1 MRLSRHVGPI
11 LAFLSVLAAPLA
23 AQNGSIR
30 GQVVDSVTQQALIGA
45 TVLIQGQPRQTA
57 TGADGNFT
65 LSDVPAGTVV
75 LKVTR
80 IGFGPQTKSVTVTA
94 GATAEARF
102 ALAPQA
108 SLLEA
113 VVVTGYGT
121 QRREAITGSVSTVDP
136 GAANVGVKTNV
147 NQLLQ
152 GRAAGVDIV
161 QNSGEPGAGMQILIR
176 GGSSI
181 SNSNQP
187 LYVIDGV
194 AINNVPV
201 EPGGMGAGGAPPLPR
216 DPLNMLNP
224 ADIASIS
231 ILKDAS
237 ATAIY
242 GSRGAN
248 GVVLIETKHGTSA
261 GTSTVEYDSY
271 VAAASPA
278 KHLDVLN
285 GADYRTF
292 VQGQATQFVADT
304 AACAKPVTPTCF
316 GNARGL
322 DPKHLLNLGSA
333 NTDWDR
339 AVTRTSITQNH
350 NLSFSGGSEDTRY
363 RASLNYMNQPGV

>member
-102 ALAPQA
+102 ALVPQA

-152 GRAAGVDIV
+152 GRAAGVD
-161 QNSGEPGAGMQILIR
+161 
-176 GGSSI
+176 
-181 SNSNQP
+181 
-187 LYVIDGV
+187 
-194 AINNVPV
+194 
-201 EPGGMGAGGAPPLPR
+201 
-216 DPLNMLNP
+216 NM
-224 ADIASIS
+224 
-231 ILKDAS
+231 
-237 ATAIY
+237 
-242 GSRGAN
+242 
-248 GVVLIETKHGTSA
+248 
-261 GTSTVEYDSY
+261 
-271 VAAASPA
+271 AA
-278 KHLDVLN
+278 V
-285 GADYRTF
+285 R
-292 VQGQATQFVADT
+292 
-304 AACAKPVTPTCF
+304 
-316 GNARGL
+316 
-322 DPKHLLNLGSA
+322 
-333 NTDWDR
+333 
-339 AVTRTSITQNH
+339 
-350 NLSFSGGSEDTRY
+350 
-363 RASLNYMNQPGV
+363 